1 MHTFSRVSNPTE
13 LLLQYC
19 MNLSYYMV
27 LKTTGKAVKDH
38 PVVDELIRLRT
49 VMEKM
54 RPLER
59 KLKYQID
66 KLLKA
71 PGGSGAAGAADP
83 LRMRA
88 NIADLADSDTDG
100 AGTGGT
106 GGAGSGRASGQRA
119 NLADL
124 ADTESEDEEAAGA
137 RRDDLEVTPQTLAS
151 GVYRAP
157 KQREVTFD
165 GAEDPASRRRAEAAR
180 ARQRAA
186 KSALMSY
193 IRDEY
198 GDAPEEER
206 NIGEGIYET
215 ADGADDEE
223 RARRAY
229 EEDRFVRLT
238 ETRAQKQR
246 QRNPRLV
253 DELGNLGRLADLASL
268 RGGRGGG
275 DGDADDDD
283 DDDDEDGVAAGA
295 ARALAEGR
303 PRTLSEAMHG
313 ISRDALEA
321 GRARARW
328 LGEPAAGAAS
338 AAGAG
343 GRGARA
349 GAAAGEDRDEDEDE
363 DIDSDTAYGPDGGDG
378 DESDGDGAAAAARQ
392 RRRKQREPTGP
403 AEVVVGRGA
412 AKRAAREQ
420 QQAARGVFRGRSGGA
435 GKTPRRG
442 YNEDGTRDRRPRKK
456 PRF

>member
-1 MHTFSRVSNPTE
+1 
-13 LLLQYC
+13 

-71 PGGSGAAGAADP
+71 PGGSGAGGAADP
-83 LRMRA
+83 LKMRA
-88 NIADLADSDTDG
+88 NIADLADSDAEDAAGAGAG
-100 AGTGGT
+100 AGT
-106 GGAGSGRASGQRA
+106 GQRA

-124 ADTESEDEEAAGA
+124 ADSESEDDDGAAGA

-165 GAEDPASRRRAEAAR
+165 GAENPDSRRRAEAAR

-215 ADGADDEE
+215 ADGADEE
-223 RARRAY
+223 DRARRAY

-246 QRNPRLV
+246 QRNPKLV

-268 RGGRGGG
+268 RGGRGG
-275 DGDADDDD
+275 DSDDDD
-283 DDDDEDGVAAGA
+283 DAGGDGDTG

-328 LGEPAAGAAS
+328 LGEPAAAG
-338 AAGAG
+338 GAG
-343 GRGARA
+343 GRAA
-349 GAAAGEDRDEDEDE
+349 GTTATAAGSAAAEDVDEDE
-363 DIDSDTAYGPDGGDG
+363 DIDSDTAYGPDGGAEDASD
-378 DESDGDGAAAAARQ
+378 DEGAGVPRQQRQQQ
-392 RRRKQREPTGP
+392 RRKPRGPTGA

-420 QQAARGVFRGRSGGA
+420 QRAAMDVFRGRRGA
-435 GKTPRRG
+435 GQPRRR
-442 YNEDGTRDRRPRKK
+442 YNEDGTRDRRPKKK